1 MSKRIKDT
9 DYLFLSS
16 RIHVLETTLL
26 NKERRERM
34 LEAASDS
41 DAVRVL
47 VECGYP
53 EMPVVDV
60 DSVNNA
66 LAVMRDRV
74 FEDLYAFAPD
84 PKMIDVFK
92 VKYDYHNAKALL
104 KAEAMGTDPQ
114 RLLMDVGRYPV
125 KELTEAVREKSDGG
139 FSEIFALAVQEAR
152 EVLGTTRDPVKEL
165 TEAVREKS
173 DGGFSEIFAL
183 AVQEARE
190 VLGTTRDP
198 QQSDFVLDKAYFREM
213 EQLAQAT
220 GSEFL
225 AGYVKAQVDVANLKS
240 VVRVLRMK
248 KNPEYLSNVLFEGGT
263 IGADTLLQMAERGE
277 KLEGMYGSTPYAAA
291 AEEGQA
297 AVAGGKLTAFERSCD
312 NALMDYVAEA
322 KYVPFG
328 EQVLIGYLVAKESEL
343 TAVRIIMMGRL
354 AGLSTDVIRERLRD
368 AYV

>member
-104 KAEAMGTDPQ
+104 KAEAMGSDPQ
-114 RLLMDVGRYPV
+114 RLLMDVGRY
-125 KELTEAVREKSDGG
+125 
-139 FSEIFALAVQEAR
+139 
-152 EVLGTTRDPVKEL
+152 PVKEL

>member
-152 EVLGTTRDPVKEL
+152 EVLGTTRDP
-165 TEAVREKS
+165 
-173 DGGFSEIFAL
+173 
-183 AVQEARE
+183 
-190 VLGTTRDP
+190 

-213 EQLAQAT
+213 EQLAEAT

>member
-152 EVLGTTRDPVKEL
+152 EVLGTTRDP
-165 TEAVREKS
+165 
-173 DGGFSEIFAL
+173 
-183 AVQEARE
+183 
-190 VLGTTRDP
+190 

-213 EQLAQAT
+213 EQLAEAT

-225 AGYVKAQVDVANLKS
+225 VGYVKAQVDVANLKS

-277 KLEGMYGSTPYAAA
+277 KLDGMYGSTPYAAA

>member
-152 EVLGTTRDPVKEL
+152 EVLGTTRDP
-165 TEAVREKS
+165 
-173 DGGFSEIFAL
+173 
-183 AVQEARE
+183 
-190 VLGTTRDP
+190 

-263 IGADTLLQMAERGE
+263 IGADTLLQMAERVE
-277 KLEGMYGSTPYAAA
+277 KLDGMYGSTPYAAA

>member
-114 RLLMDVGRYPV
+114 RLLMDVGRY
-125 KELTEAVREKSDGG
+125 
-139 FSEIFALAVQEAR
+139 
-152 EVLGTTRDPVKEL
+152 PVKEL